1 MLSFFAGSCL
11 NYRQGFGELDSVG
24 IILFVVF
31 DGVRCDLAAPSGGQ
45 RIVDNGILGCVV
57 AISATAAAI
66 FSFPHTCCT
75 WCGWNAEDTSQ

>member
-57 AISATAAAI
+57 GIPAAATAAAM
-66 FSFPHTCCT
+66 FSLPH
-75 WCGWNAEDTSQ
+75 ALYLQLLLQL